1 LVYLL
6 LARFL
11 KNINS
16 ISHKLKVSAYIPCY
30 NNECTIGTAIESIL
44 NQKYSVDE
52 LIIIDDG
59 STDKSLKIIKRYEV
73 KHISLNKNNGR
84 GFVRN
89 LAINEC
95 KNEFVLCCDATNS
108 LAPNFLDIALP
119 CLSNNPTA
127 CSVSGPIKS
136 LDKSDLVCRW
146 RSRHLF
152 KDYVLH
158 QPNTINISS
167 LITYGTLMKK
177 SVILKLGNFDPLLRH
192 SEDEDM
198 ADRISA
204 SNFHSL
210 GHSDLEI
217 ICIKKNS
224 LSEVFERYWRWNI
237 GKKEKLSF
245 STYWSGIKCSLKPMA
260 QLDIAKKDYL
270 AATLSLLLPHY
281 FLLKSLLNIL
291 SNKSNSSI

>member
-1 LVYLL
+1 M
-6 LARFL
+6 
-11 KNINS
+11 
-16 ISHKLKVSAYIPCY
+16 KVSAYIPCF
-30 NNECTIGTAIESIL
+30 NNECTIGFAIESIL
-44 NQKYSVDE
+44 NQNYPVEE

-59 STDKSLKIIKRYEV
+59 STDNSQEIIKCYDVRLIKLKE
-73 KHISLNKNNGR
+73 NKGR

-89 LAINEC
+89 LAICEC
-95 KNEFVLCCDATNS
+95 KNELILCCDATNS
-108 LAPNFLDIALP
+108 LAPNFLDIALS

-158 QPNTINISS
+158 QPNTINNSS

-198 ADRISA
+198 ADRINA

-217 ICIKKNS
+217 ICIKKIP
-224 LSEVFERYWRWNI
+224 YWRFLKDI
-237 GKKEKLSF
+237 GDGISVRKKHLIFGFITTLLSV
-245 STYWSGIKCSLKPMA
+245 A
-260 QLDIAKKDYL
+260 
-270 AATLSLLLPHY
+270 
-281 FLLKSLLNIL
+281 
-291 SNKSNSSI
+291 

>member
-1 LVYLL
+1 
-6 LARFL
+6 
-11 KNINS
+11 
-16 ISHKLKVSAYIPCY
+16 
-30 NNECTIGTAIESIL
+30 
-44 NQKYSVDE
+44 
-52 LIIIDDG
+52 
-59 STDKSLKIIKRYEV
+59 
-73 KHISLNKNNGR
+73 
-84 GFVRN
+84 
-89 LAINEC
+89 
-95 KNEFVLCCDATNS
+95 
-108 LAPNFLDIALP
+108 
-119 CLSNNPTA
+119 
-127 CSVSGPIKS
+127 VSGPIKS

-177 SVILKLGNFDPLLRH
+177 SVILKLGNFNPLLRH

-204 SNFHSL
+204 SNFQSL

-224 LSEVFERYWRWNI
+224 LLQVFERYWRWNI

-245 STYWSGIKCSLKPMA
+245 SAYWSGIKCSLKPMA

-270 AATLSLLLPHY
+270 AVVLSLMLPHY
-281 FLLKSLLNIL
+281 FLLKSVINIFA
-291 SNKSNSSI
+291 KKHNSVN

>member
-1 LVYLL
+1 M
-6 LARFL
+6 
-11 KNINS
+11 
-16 ISHKLKVSAYIPCY
+16 
-30 NNECTIGTAIESIL
+30 
-44 NQKYSVDE
+44 
-52 LIIIDDG
+52 
-59 STDKSLKIIKRYEV
+59 
-73 KHISLNKNNGR
+73 NKNNGR

-95 KNEFVLCCDATNS
+95 KNEFILCCDATNS
-108 LAPNFLDIALP
+108 LAPNFLDIALS
-119 CLSNNPTA
+119 CLSSNPTA

-224 LSEVFERYWRWNI
+224 LLEVFERYWRWNI
-237 GKKEKLSF
+237 GKKETFDLWIYYNTIKSSF
-245 STYWSGIKCSLKPMA
+245 KPMA
-260 QLDIAKKDYL
+260 QLDIENKDYL
-270 AATLSLLLPHY
+270 AVGLSLLLPHY
-281 FLLKSLLNIL
+281 FLLKKIL
-291 SNKSNSSI
+291 SFFDKTNNRVF